1 MCLKRIANSTSTL
14 LFTHIFIFLYSLEI
28 IQMKLFKNLFKTAI
42 TLTVGFSVI
51 QQLPAHA
58 ATFRETTDAGQS
70 LTNFQSIKHDTNAII
85 GSIGDTQDI
94 DLYQINLADGL
105 FAATTVRN
113 VTNNLDTM
121 LWLFD
126 AEGKGV
132 VGNDDSYG
140 TSQST
145 IRASVEQGTYYL
157 GIGNFGM
164 LPTGE
169 TGSIFDYVNGSSRT
183 KLLKATG
190 DDALTDWD
198 MGKSASSP
206 QATGRYRIVL
216 NQSTVRKTPEPSA
229 AIGFGVF
236 ALSFAIKRSKAK
248 KS

>member
-1 MCLKRIANSTSTL
+1 
-14 LFTHIFIFLYSLEI
+14 
-28 IQMKLFKNLFKTAI
+28 MKLFTTLFKTAI
-42 TLTVGFSVI
+42 TLACTVVTI

-58 ATFRETTDAGQS
+58 ASFRETTDAGQS

-85 GSIGDTQDI
+85 GSIGDTQDV
-94 DLYQINLADGL
+94 DLYQINLAEGL

-183 KLLKATG
+183 KLLNATG
-190 DDALTDWD
+190 DNALTDWD
-198 MGKSASSP
+198 MGKTASSP
-206 QATGRYRIVL
+206 QATGRYRIVF
-216 NQSTVRKTPEPSA
+216 NQSTVRKTPEPITV
-229 AIGFGVF
+229 IGFGLIAVGF
-236 ALSFAIKRSKAK
+236 AVKGK
-248 KS
+248 KKK